1 MPRGDKTGPRGQGPT
16 TGRALGFCAG
26 YDSPGFTKGFGG
38 GMGRGRGRG
47 FGGGMGRRNRFGYGG
62 GYGWDRG
69 AWYEYAE
76 NRPYT
81 TQKQELTDLKS
92 EAEYLRNRQEQ
103 IEQRIKDLE
112 SNNTK

>member
-1 MPRGDKTGPRGQGPT
+1 MPRGDKTGPRGQGPM

-38 GMGRGRGRG
+38 GMGRGRGWG
-47 FGGGMGRRNRFGYGG
+47 FGGGFGRRNRAGYGG
-62 GYGWDRG
+62 GYGWERE
-69 AWYEYAE
+69 AWFDYPES
-76 NRPYT
+76 RVQRT
-81 TQKQELTDLKS
+81 KKDELNDLKS
-92 EAEYLRNRQEQ
+92 ESEYLRSRQEQ